1 MVVDLG
7 CNTQIEGFEIK
18 NTNNGIMD
26 NFATK
31 TFRISLEDWSDEETH
46 RDLLTDDLPDSRGKV
61 WVEQ

>member
-46 RDLLTDDLPDSRGKV
+46 RDLLTDELPDSRGKV